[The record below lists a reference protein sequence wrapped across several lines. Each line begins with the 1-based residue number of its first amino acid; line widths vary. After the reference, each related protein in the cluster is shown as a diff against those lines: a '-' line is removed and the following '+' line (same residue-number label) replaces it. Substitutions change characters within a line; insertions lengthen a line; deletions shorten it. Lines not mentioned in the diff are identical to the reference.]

1 MFSSPRSA
9 ENNHVNVQS
18 YLPSSACPHIWELG
32 AQGLQASFD
41 QEGVQGMFGVE
52 DVEDHLVSGDNGCLH

>member
-1 MFSSPRSA
+1 MRP
-9 ENNHVNVQS
+9 HV
-18 YLPSSACPHIWELG
+18 WELG

-41 QEGVQGMFGVE
+41 QERVQGLFGLE